1 MFKSKLNINSFNTHF
16 VRKTDILI
24 IGGGIAGCIAAISL
38 AKDYNVTLIDKQITP
53 SDRIGESLAPAAQR
67 ILNKLDLLENE
78 SDEFKQTLFSNNLGM
93 QSYWGSN
100 QLHIVD
106 HLKNP
111 DGFSKSLDRAKFET
125 YLRKKALDR
134 GVLCLWGI
142 RLFNSVYEENIWRV
156 TGKSDNLKNRTTHAI
171 EASFVIDATGRQSH
185 FAKSIG
191 IKRIQC
197 DKLISCWISMP
208 NTNINTMSTIIAEQQ
223 GWWYSA
229 VLPNNTRIISFQTD
243 SDIIDK
249 AILKNSESFLALLKT
264 NQVIHS
270 LIPKNKKDITFH
282 GTVSANSTRLEQVS
296 GKQWIALGDA
306 AISFD
311 PLSSQGMFNAMAN
324 AMQVK
329 ELLTNF
335 NIINDFSLAKMENFN
350 NTYSNQIE
358 HVWSHYLKYKNL
370 FYKAEARWKESTFW
384 KRRNS

>member
-1 MFKSKLNINSFNTHF
+1 M
-16 VRKTDILI
+16 RKTDILI

-67 ILNKLDLLENE
+67 ILKKLDLLENE
-78 SDEFKQTLFSNNLGM
+78 SDKFKQTLFSNNLGM

-223 GWWYSA
+223 GWWYSS

-249 AILKNSESFLALLKT
+249 AILKNSESFLALLKK

-282 GTVSANSTRLEQVS
+282 GTVSANSTRLEQVA

-358 HVWSHYLKYKNL
+358 HVWSHYLKHKNL

-384 KRRNS
+384 KRRS